1 MNTVKDCLL
10 IKDHFPDVSIKVF
23 YMDIRAFGK
32 GFEDL
37 FQRSKEAGTQYIRG
51 IPGEIE
57 EDPATK
63 SLRLYVENTHRRQD
77 RVSRGRHG
85 HPVGRGHSPS
95 RQRQDQQLLTL
106 QRSQDGFFLEA
117 HPKLK
122 PVDAA
127 TQGVFFAGC
136 AESPKDIKDS
146 VTQAGAAAAR
156 ANRLMMQGKVKVEA
170 ITSTV
175 IPELCRSC
183 GICVQGLP
191 VPRHLVR
198 HQGKEAR
205 GRGRGRVRGL
215 RHVQR

>member
-1 MNTVKDCLL
+1 
-10 IKDHFPDVSIKVF
+10 
-23 YMDIRAFGK
+23 MDIRAFGK

-57 EDPATK
+57 EDPETK
-63 SLRLYVENTHRRQD
+63 SLRLFVENTTEGGTECHEVDMVVLSVGAVPRRD
-77 RVSRGRHG
+77 SDGIG
-85 HPVGRGHSPS
+85 
-95 RQRQDQQLLTL
+95 QLLTL

-146 VTQAGAAAAR
+146 VTQAERRRGARKQADDAGEGQGRGHHVDGHPRAVQVVRHLRRRSARTTRSRATRRPRRRRSSLRPRARVAAR
-156 ANRLMMQGKVKVEA
+156 AA
-170 ITSTV
+170 PSA
-175 IPELCRSC
+175 RS
-183 GICVQGLP
+183 
-191 VPRHLVR
+191 
-198 HQGKEAR
+198 AR
-205 GRGRGRVRGL
+205 SR
-215 RHVQR
+215 